1 MATAVC
7 FCSGSVYYDT
17 SIVTKHLYTPT
28 TTVARLEG
36 TLPINTKRVCCYN
49 VPLVWT
55 CDREDVGASV
65 GLILWG
71 YEPRFGVVDFGV

>member
-17 SIVTKHLYTPT
+17 NMVTKHLYTPT

-36 TLPINTKRVCCYN
+36 TLPINTKRVCCYKMCHLCG
-49 VPLVWT
+49 LV
-55 CDREDVGASV
+55 CVYDREDVGASV
-65 GLILWG
+65 G
-71 YEPRFGVVDFGV
+71 FDFVGL